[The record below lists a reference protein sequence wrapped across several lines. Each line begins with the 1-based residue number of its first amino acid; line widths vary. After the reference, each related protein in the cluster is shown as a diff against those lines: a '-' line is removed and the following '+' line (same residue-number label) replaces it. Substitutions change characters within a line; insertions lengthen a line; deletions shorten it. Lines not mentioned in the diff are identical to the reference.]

1 MQMNNTIALIMNLI
15 KKEIF
20 EYPLNNTVQLSE
32 TELNLLY
39 ETAKKHDITQILV
52 SQLDELALLKPEY
65 AISEKFRKALL
76 MAVYRYERNNYGLK
90 SICALFE
97 ENHIDYIA
105 LKGAV
110 IRDYYPKPFL
120 RTSCD
125 IDILVKEEDVDK
137 ATQLLVN
144 ELNFRLDSKEQYDV
158 SLFSPTGEHFELH
171 FKLLEYGFKEVKTL
185 QDIWLGNEIYESS
198 PHCFKMSNELF
209 LLFHI
214 YHMAKHFIHGGCGIK
229 SLIDLWIIKNKMGYD
244 KEKAEAML
252 KGNDLYDFYVG
263 VSNLADVWFSDKKH
277 THITKEIEEYILRG
291 GVYGSLE
298 QHLAMAQNKKGGKL
312 KHLLSKI
319 FLPYKLMLIYYPS
332 LRKFPPLYPLYQVRR
347 WFKILFFGGSH
358 RAFREMQL
366 SNNLSDIK
374 KEKAKIL
381 INELGL

>member
-1 MQMNNTIALIMNLI
+1 MMNLI
-15 KKEIF
+15 KSEISALPF
-20 EYPLNNTVQLSE
+20 DCAREITE
-32 TELNLLY
+32 KELNSLY
-39 ETAKKHDITQILV
+39 RISKSHDITQILV
-52 SQLDELALLKPEY
+52 PQLNELSTLRPDY
-65 AISEKFRKALL
+65 ATSEKFKRASF
-76 MAVYRYERNNYGLK
+76 AAICRYETSNYDLK
-90 SICALFE
+90 SICNLFE
-97 ENHIDYIA
+97 KGHIDHIV

-110 IRDYYPKPFL
+110 IRDYYPKPYL

-125 IDILVKEEDVDK
+125 IDILVKEEDIDK
-137 ATQLLVN
+137 ATDLLKN
-144 ELNFRLDSKEQYDV
+144 TLQFKLRSKGCYDV
-158 SLFSPTGEHFELH
+158 SLESPSGGHFELH

-252 KGNDLYDFYVG
+252 KENDLYDFYVG

-298 QHLAMAQNKKGGKL
+298 QHLAMAHNKSGGKL
-312 KHLLSKI
+312 KHLFRMI
-319 FLPYKLMLIYYPS
+319 FLPYKSMLIYYPS
-332 LRKFPPLYPLYQVRR
+332 LKKFPPLYPLYQVRR

-366 SNNLSDIK
+366 NNNLSDIK